1 MIIYYEGTQNEEFLY
16 TDCTYYDELAQIDKE
31 EYDIQPVVRFSL
43 PGLLLSKAKI
53 LLNTKISKIDE
64 STGLPKIV
72 SIDYEVVL
80 DEYFGTRQT
89 ELIYLTELADLIQE
103 AARKALNDTDFLV
116 KVDPEWLTKH
126 SLSRFRFTGK
136 QTTIKFPEQESY
148 WLAKMLGAKPF
159 VSNNYVEGKTND
171 CEGNEIDENGLI
183 TRLNNKTMYITNSN
197 GDITFDYTFYI
208 NFIKSVFVTCKYITK
223 QTVLVKYK
231 KYIILR
237 HDLDVTPLAR
247 VKITSDFLST
257 ISKDQ
262 LYKGLSICFCDENF
276 KEIPLDPNTFYEIEL
291 HITKSRKRAQLEV
304 DRNTINANQA
314 AIYERRAL
322 DEQYKQ
328 HQRATQQFELN
339 FENNRKQYETD
350 YQIYKD
356 LREQIQANTQQ
367 KNDAINSQNFNSG
380 QIPKDYEFAYNY
392 FEDFI
397 KKGTDNLEQIRN
409 KEENLYKQ
417 ACDFTLPVQEQYNAS
432 AELSRFYQTS
442 DEQPNIQYNYIKL
455 AEQIKGAQTR
465 VISMLKGGYGD
476 NYVTPFNPTDEGFK
490 AERNRVNIIQ
500 SSNLRQRAQTALQEF
515 MLKNQSL
522 NEAMKNGLDKK
533 TVDKLSTKHKQEYED
548 TLNRY
553 TQDVQQM
560 QNEYNEDIAEQEA
573 YKVYL
578 QFKEFEQDQKEKPDK
593 QLNKSKNYLYK
604 TEQQVREGF
613 KGIAQKYAK
622 AWGKQSPGL
631 EFNPDDVEKYLEY
644 SKQRYEQ
651 EQQQKQQQ
659 EYIELLL
666 STVDDKNYI
675 NTFKQLPVEQQQ
687 NVLAQLDQGFKNYP
701 QEIQQQ
707 YILNLD
713 KQKHPEKYQTQLLFD
728 VAQLPKKEKS
738 NKVQLDTTM
747 TKQNQI
753 DYMLGAIGTEGQNYY
768 YDATEQEQQQI
779 FNNFYNIK

>member
-31 EYDIQPVVRFSL
+31 EYDIQPIVRFSL

-53 LLNTKISKIDE
+53 LLNTKISRIDE

-103 AARKALNDTDFLV
+103 AARKALNDSDFLV

-136 QTTIKFPEQESY
+136 QTIMKFPEQESY

-159 VSNNYVEGKTND
+159 VSNNYVAGANTDN
-171 CEGNEIDENGLI
+171 EGNEIDANGMI
-183 TRLNNKTMYITNSN
+183 TKLNNKTMYITNSN

-304 DRNTINANQA
+304 DRNTITANQA

-322 DEQYKQ
+322 DEEYKQ

-356 LREQIQANTQQ
+356 LREQILDNNQQ
-367 KNDAINSQNFNSG
+367 KNDAMNTQNFNSG
-380 QIPKDYEFAYNY
+380 QVSKDYEFAYNY

-397 KKGTDNLEQIRN
+397 QKGIENLQQIRN

-417 ACDFTLPVQEQYNAS
+417 ACDFKLPVQDQYNAS
-432 AELSRFYQTS
+432 AELSRYYQTS
-442 DEQPNIQYNYIKL
+442 DEQPNLQYNYIKL

-465 VISMLKGGYGD
+465 VISMIKGGYGD
-476 NYVTPFNPTDEGFK
+476 YVTPVNPTDEGFK
-490 AERNRVNIIQ
+490 AERDRVNNIQ

-522 NEAMKNGLDKK
+522 NEAMKNGLDQK

-573 YKVYL
+573 YKLYL
-578 QFKEFEQDQKEKPDK
+578 QFKEFEQDQKENPDK
-593 QLNKSKNYLYK
+593 KLKYSDKYLYK

-631 EFNPDDVEKYLEY
+631 EFNPGDVEKYLEY
-644 SKQRYEQ
+644 SKQRYQQ

-666 STVDDKNYI
+666 STVEDKNYI
-675 NTFKQLPVEQQQ
+675 NVFKQLPAEQQQ
-687 NVLAQLDQGFKNYP
+687 NVLNYLDQGFKNYP
-701 QEIQQQ
+701 KETQQQ
-707 YILNLD
+707 HILNLD
-713 KQKHPEKYQTQLLFD
+713 KLKHPEKYQTQLLFD
-728 VAQLPKKEKS
+728 VAQLPKKEKP
-738 NKVQLDTTM
+738 NKVQLDLSM
-747 TKQNQI
+747 TKQQQI
-753 DYMLGAIGTEGQNYY
+753 DVMLETVGREGQDYY
-768 YDATEQEQQQI
+768 YDTTDEGRDQMFKQ
-779 FNNFYNIK
+779 FYGLK

>member
-31 EYDIQPVVRFSL
+31 EYDIQPIVRFSL

-53 LLNTKISKIDE
+53 LLNTKISRIDE
-64 STGLPKIV
+64 TTGLPKIV
-72 SIDYEVVL
+72 SINYEVVL

-103 AARKALNDTDFLV
+103 AARKALNDSDFLV

-136 QTTIKFPEQESY
+136 QTIMKFPEQESY

-159 VSNNYVEGKTND
+159 VSNNYVAGANTDN
-171 CEGNEIDENGLI
+171 EGNEIDANGMI
-183 TRLNNKTMYITNSN
+183 TKLNNKTIYITNSN

-304 DRNTINANQA
+304 DRNTITANQA

-322 DEQYKQ
+322 DEEYKQ

-350 YQIYKD
+350 YNIYRD
-356 LREQIQANTQQ
+356 LREQILDNNQQ
-367 KNDAINSQNFNSG
+367 KNDAMNTQNFNSG
-380 QIPKDYEFAYNY
+380 QVSKDYEFAYNY

-397 KKGTDNLEQIRN
+397 QKGIENLQQIRN

-417 ACDFTLPVQEQYNAS
+417 ACDFKLPVQDQYNAS
-432 AELSRFYQTS
+432 AELSRYYQTS
-442 DEQPNIQYNYIKL
+442 DEQPNLQYNYIKL

-465 VISMLKGGYGD
+465 VISMIKGGYGD
-476 NYVTPFNPTDEGFK
+476 YVTPVNPIDEGFK
-490 AERNRVNIIQ
+490 AERDRVNNIQ

-533 TVDKLSTKHKQEYED
+533 TVDKLSAKHKQEYED

-578 QFKEFEQDQKEKPDK
+578 QFKEFEQEQKENPDK
-593 QLNKSKNYLYK
+593 KLKYSDKYLYK

-631 EFNPDDVEKYLEY
+631 EFNPGDVEKYLEY
-644 SKQRYEQ
+644 SKQRYSH

-666 STVDDKNYI
+666 STVEDKNYI
-675 NTFKQLPVEQQQ
+675 NVFKQLPAEQQQ
-687 NVLAQLDQGFKNYP
+687 NVLNYLDQGFKNYP
-701 QEIQQQ
+701 KETQQQ

-713 KQKHPEKYQTQLLFD
+713 KQKRPEKYQTQLLFD
-728 VAQLPKKEKS
+728 AAQLPKKEKP
-738 NKVQLDTTM
+738 NKVQLDPSM
-747 TKQNQI
+747 TKQQQI
-753 DYMLGAIGTEGQNYY
+753 DYMLGAIGKEGQDYY

-779 FNNFYNIK
+779 FNNYYNIK

>member
-31 EYDIQPVVRFSL
+31 EYDIQPIVRFSL

-53 LLNTKISKIDE
+53 LLNTKISRIDE

-103 AARKALNDTDFLV
+103 AARKALNDSDFLV

-136 QTTIKFPEQESY
+136 QTIIKFPEQESY

-159 VSNNYVEGKTND
+159 VSNNYVAGANTDN
-171 CEGNEIDENGLI
+171 EGNEIDANGMI
-183 TRLNNKTMYITNSN
+183 TKLNNKTMYITNSN

-304 DRNTINANQA
+304 DRNTITANQA

-322 DEQYKQ
+322 DEEYKQ

-356 LREQIQANTQQ
+356 LREQILDNNQQ
-367 KNDAINSQNFNSG
+367 KNDAMNTQNFNSG
-380 QIPKDYEFAYNY
+380 QVSKDYEFAYNY

-397 KKGTDNLEQIRN
+397 QKGIENLQQIRN

-417 ACDFTLPVQEQYNAS
+417 ACDFKLPVQDQYNAS
-432 AELSRFYQTS
+432 AELSRYYQTS
-442 DEQPNIQYNYIKL
+442 DEQPNLQYNYIKL

-465 VISMLKGGYGD
+465 VISMIKGGYGD
-476 NYVTPFNPTDEGFK
+476 YVTPVNPTDEGFK
-490 AERNRVNIIQ
+490 AERDRVNNIQ

-522 NEAMKNGLDKK
+522 NEAMKNGLDQK

-578 QFKEFEQDQKEKPDK
+578 QFKEFEQDQKENPDK
-593 QLNKSKNYLYK
+593 KLKYSDKYLYK

-631 EFNPDDVEKYLEY
+631 EFNPGDVEKYLEY
-644 SKQRYEQ
+644 SKQRYQQ
-651 EQQQKQQQ
+651 EQQLKQQQ

-666 STVDDKNYI
+666 STVEDKNYI
-675 NTFKQLPVEQQQ
+675 NVFKQLPAEQQQ
-687 NVLAQLDQGFKNYP
+687 NVLNYLDQGFKNYP
-701 QEIQQQ
+701 KETQQQ

-713 KQKHPEKYQTQLLFD
+713 KQKHPEKYQTQVVFD
-728 VAQLPKKEKS
+728 AAQLPKKEKP
-738 NKVQLDTTM
+738 NKVQLDPEM
-747 TKQNQI
+747 NYQQQI
-753 DYMLGAIGTEGQNYY
+753 DAMLETVGKEGQDYY
-768 YDATEQEQQQI
+768 YDTTDEGRDQMFKQ
-779 FNNFYNIK
+779 FYGLK

>member
-31 EYDIQPVVRFSL
+31 EYDIQPIVRFSL

-53 LLNTKISKIDE
+53 LLNTKISRIDE
-64 STGLPKIV
+64 TTGLPKIV
-72 SIDYEVVL
+72 SINYEVVL

-103 AARKALNDTDFLV
+103 AARKALNDSDFLV

-136 QTTIKFPEQESY
+136 QTIMKFPEQESY

-159 VSNNYVEGKTND
+159 VSNNYVAGANTDN
-171 CEGNEIDENGLI
+171 EGNEIDANGMI
-183 TRLNNKTMYITNSN
+183 TKLNNKTMYITNSN

-304 DRNTINANQA
+304 DRNTISANQA

-322 DEQYKQ
+322 DEEYKQ

-356 LREQIQANTQQ
+356 LREQILDNNQQ
-367 KNDAINSQNFNSG
+367 KNDAMNTQNFNSG
-380 QIPKDYEFAYNY
+380 QVSKDYEFAYNY

-397 KKGTDNLEQIRN
+397 QKGIENLQQIRN

-417 ACDFTLPVQEQYNAS
+417 ACDFKLPVQDQYNAS
-432 AELSRFYQTS
+432 AELSRYYQTS
-442 DEQPNIQYNYIKL
+442 DEQPNLQYNYIKL

-465 VISMLKGGYGD
+465 VISMIKGGYGD
-476 NYVTPFNPTDEGFK
+476 YVTPVNPTDEGFK
-490 AERNRVNIIQ
+490 AERDRVNNIQ

-522 NEAMKNGLDKK
+522 NEAMKNGLDQK
-533 TVDKLSTKHKQEYED
+533 TVDKLSAKHKQEYED

-578 QFKEFEQDQKEKPDK
+578 QFKEFEQDQKENPDK
-593 QLNKSKNYLYK
+593 KLKYSDKYLYK

-631 EFNPDDVEKYLEY
+631 EFNPGDVEKYLEY
-644 SKQRYEQ
+644 SKQRYQQ

-666 STVDDKNYI
+666 STVEDKNYI
-675 NTFKQLPVEQQQ
+675 NVFKQLPAEQQQ
-687 NVLAQLDQGFKNYP
+687 NVLNYLDQGFKNYP
-701 QEIQQQ
+701 KETQQQ

-713 KQKHPEKYQTQLLFD
+713 KQKHPEKYQTQVVFD
-728 VAQLPKKEKS
+728 AAQLPKKEKP

-747 TKQNQI
+747 TKQQQI
-753 DYMLGAIGTEGQNYY
+753 DAMLETVGREGQDYY
-768 YDATEQEQQQI
+768 YDTTDEGRDQMFKQ
-779 FNNFYNIK
+779 FYGLK

>member
-31 EYDIQPVVRFSL
+31 EYDIQPIVRFSL

-53 LLNTKISKIDE
+53 LLNTKISRIDE

-72 SIDYEVVL
+72 SINYEVEL

-89 ELIYLTELADLIQE
+89 ELIYLTEIADLIQE
-103 AARKALNDTDFLV
+103 AARKALNDSDFLV
-116 KVDPEWLTKH
+116 KVDPEWLSKH

-136 QTTIKFPEQESY
+136 QTTIKFPEKESY
-148 WLAKMLGAKPF
+148 WLAKMLGAKSF
-159 VSNNYVEGKTND
+159 VSFGYVEGKTND
-171 CEGNEIDENGLI
+171 CEGNTIDENGMI
-183 TRLNNKTMYITNSN
+183 TKLNNKTMYVTNSN

-276 KEIPLDPNTFYEIEL
+276 KEIPLDPNTKYEIEL

-304 DRNTINANQA
+304 DRNTISANQA

-350 YQIYKD
+350 NQIYKV
-356 LREQIQANTQQ
+356 LREQILDNTQQ
-367 KNDAINSQNFNSG
+367 KNDAINSQTFYNG
-380 QIPKDYEFAYNY
+380 QVSKDYEFAYHY

-397 KKGTDNLEQIRN
+397 NKGTDNLKQI
-409 KEENLYKQ
+409 KEKEDNLYKQ
-417 ACDFTLPVQEQYNAS
+417 ACDFNLPVQEQYNAS
-432 AELSRFYQTS
+432 AELSRYYQTS
-442 DEQPNIQYNYIKL
+442 DEQPNLQYNYIKL

-465 VISMLKGGYGD
+465 MISMIKGGYGD
-476 NYVTPFNPTDEGFK
+476 YVSPTDPKDEGFK
-490 AERNRVNIIQ
+490 AERDRVNNIQ

-533 TVDKLSTKHKQEYED
+533 TVDKLSAKHRQEYED

-578 QFKEFEQDQKEKPDK
+578 QLKQFEQDQKENPDK
-593 QLNKSKNYLYK
+593 QLKYSEKYLYK
-604 TEQQVREGF
+604 TEKQVREGL
-613 KGIAQKYAK
+613 KGIAEKYAK

-631 EFNPDDVEKYLEY
+631 VFNPEDVERYLEY

-659 EYIELLL
+659 EYNDFLL
-666 STVDDKNYI
+666 STVQDKNYI
-675 NTFKQLPVEQQQ
+675 HTFKQLPAEQQQ
-687 NVLAQLDQGFKNYP
+687 NVLNYLDQGFKNQT
-701 QEIQQQ
+701 QEVKQQFMLKYDQ
-707 YILNLD
+707 L
-713 KQKHPEKYQTQLLFD
+713 KHPEKYQTQLLFD
-728 VAQLPKKEKS
+728 AAQLPKKEKP
-738 NKVQLDTTM
+738 NKVQLDPSM
-747 TKQNQI
+747 TQQQQI
-753 DYMLGAIGTEGQNYY
+753 DYMLGAIGTEGQDYY